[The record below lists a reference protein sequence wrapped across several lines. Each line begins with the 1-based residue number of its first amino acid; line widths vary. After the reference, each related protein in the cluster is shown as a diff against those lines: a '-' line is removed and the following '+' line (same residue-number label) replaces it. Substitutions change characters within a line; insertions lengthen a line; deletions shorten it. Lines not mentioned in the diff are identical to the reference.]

1 MREWHTHWENF
12 KSTMPFKQLPYSKRN
27 WGDDLH
33 SLCSFY
39 GKLKPSIAHHLIS
52 TFTNENDVVL
62 DCFTGSGTVPF
73 ESALLGRKNFGLDIN
88 PIAVVLSKAK
98 VLKQDMEGC
107 QKIIIQLNEYIK
119 TNELDPKYISKAESF
134 GFNKTLKDYFHEA
147 TFYEILKARLFFQNY
162 PNKDSNYYLV
172 LGCLLHVLHGNR
184 PYALSR
190 NSHPI
195 TPYAP
200 TGDFVYK
207 SLISKLHAKVQK
219 SLFSDKNGHFTEGAI
234 FEQDIMKSW
243 NDDIQ
248 GIDAIITSPPFF
260 DSTRFYMT
268 NWLRSWFLGW
278 EKEDFDKEKV
288 NFIDERQKQGL
299 QIYKNIFS
307 QAKER
312 LNSNGIMLLHLG
324 KSSKKD
330 MGVSLSYHAKSYFE
344 HIELFQENVEE
355 IEKHGISD
363 KGTVDTHQ
371 YLLLY

>member
-219 SLFSDKNGHFTEGAI
+219 SLFSDKNGHFTEGYI
-234 FEQDIMKSW
+234 
-243 NDDIQ
+243 
-248 GIDAIITSPPFF
+248 
-260 DSTRFYMT
+260 
-268 NWLRSWFLGW
+268 
-278 EKEDFDKEKV
+278 
-288 NFIDERQKQGL
+288 
-299 QIYKNIFS
+299 
-307 QAKER
+307 
-312 LNSNGIMLLHLG
+312 
-324 KSSKKD
+324 
-330 MGVSLSYHAKSYFE
+330 
-344 HIELFQENVEE
+344 
-355 IEKHGISD
+355 
-363 KGTVDTHQ
+363 
-371 YLLLY
+371 